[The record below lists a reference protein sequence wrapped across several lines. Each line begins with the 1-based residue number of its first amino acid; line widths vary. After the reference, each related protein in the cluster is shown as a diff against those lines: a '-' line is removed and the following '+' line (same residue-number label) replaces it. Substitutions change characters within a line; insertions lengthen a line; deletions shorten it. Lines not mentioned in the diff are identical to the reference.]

1 MTDQQPD
8 LSGELSRAEEAAT
21 GGIEVRA
28 FLLEIDDDDDQ
39 LIDDG
44 EVDGTALDGDDDAVE
59 DDDPAPVEA

>member
-1 MTDQQPD
+1 MTDEQPD
-8 LSGELSRAEEAAT
+8 LSAELSRAEEAAT

-44 EVDGTALDGDDDAVE
+44 DDDDGTAPDDDAVE
-59 DDDPAPVEA
+59 DTDAEPIDA

>member
-1 MTDQQPD
+1 MTDEQPD
-8 LSGELSRAEEAAT
+8 LSAELSRAEEAAT

-44 EVDGTALDGDDDAVE
+44 DDDGSATDDDAVE
-59 DDDPAPVEA
+59 DDDPAPVDA